1 MTVAEEL
8 FWIILLS
15 FCSVTCLSKWL
26 FQLLLYIVLL
36 LYSYISLVYTQYYT
50 LVTNKQNFLSF
61 LCNWN
66 NQWPG
71 NGQWPSGWGPLL
83 HTKLNNCLLF
93 TNTVQRNKS
102 RIQINRVYGHTQRTR
117 YYPHPPV
124 NSGLTQWFLKGSLV
138 CTIVTYWAPIDH

>member
-66 NQWPG
+66 NQWPS

-102 RIQINRVYGHTQRTR
+102 RIQINHVYGHTQRTR